1 MQKAYLF
8 GRLCFIAWRLLTL
21 PGPCGPSTISV
32 RGLNGRVRDGNEWN
46 PSAMVTR
53 RIMLEKVWVTLSKSD
68 RKRWM
73 LLVPK
78 GTVTLPASKMRSCVC
93 RRSPRP
99 IRICQLNT
107 LLCLHLRPIYLV
119 IYKGSYLLR
128 GSGKSHLEGGFA
140 LRCFQRL
147 SRPYLATQRCSW
159 RNNWY
164 TSGTSIP
171 VLSY

>member
-1 MQKAYLF
+1 MPNNLAFKYKKAHQKVSS
-8 GRLCFIAWRLLTL
+8 CIAWRLLTL

-32 RGLNGRVRDGNEWN
+32 RGLNDRVRDGNEWN

-53 RIMLEKVWVTLSKSD
+53 QIEIRMHSHTQNWIGKKLFCC
-68 RKRWM
+68 
-73 LLVPK
+73 
-78 GTVTLPASKMRSCVC
+78 G

-119 IYKGSYLLR
+119 IYKGSYSNTEVLD
-128 GSGKSHLEGGFA
+128 GKSHLEVGFA

-147 SRPYLATQRCSW
+147 SLPHLATQRCLW
-159 RNNWY
+159 RDNWY
-164 TSGTSIP
+164 TSGMSIP